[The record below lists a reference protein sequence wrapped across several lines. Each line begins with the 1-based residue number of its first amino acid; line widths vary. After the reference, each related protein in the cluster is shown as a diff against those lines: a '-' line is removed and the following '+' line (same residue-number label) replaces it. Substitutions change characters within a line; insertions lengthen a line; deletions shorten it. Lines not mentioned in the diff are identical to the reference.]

1 MNIIVEGNTDKDF
14 LEMYCKY
21 LKIDAEIESIGGKDK
36 LKNYKKLN
44 NNTKYFLIIFDADN
58 NFNLSIQN
66 IENQIKILKNKSK
79 NYDIF
84 LFPNNNDNGNLE
96 ILVEKIANH
105 KEILHCFEQYTN
117 CIESAKNN
125 NNNILLP
132 AKKSKVFAYMS
143 SFGFKNGVE
152 VKDFNLNDY
161 VNFEDSYLKPLKK
174 FLLSNKDN

>member
-21 LKIDAEIESIGGKDK
+21 LKINVEIESIGGKDK

-44 NNTKYFLIIFDADN
+44 NDTKYFLIIFDADN
-58 NFNLSIQN
+58 NFDLSIQN
-66 IENQIKILKNKSK
+66 IENQIKILKNK

-96 ILVEKIANH
+96 ILIEKIANH
-105 KEILHCFEQYTN
+105 NEILLCFEQYVN
-117 CIESAKNN
+117 CIESAKNY

-143 SFGFKNGVE
+143 SFGFKNGIDA
-152 VKDFNLNDY
+152 KDFNFSNY
-161 VNFEDSYLKPLKK
+161 VDFENNYLKPLKE
-174 FLLSNKDN
+174 FLLNNKDN